1 MLLFCRIS
9 TGKLPHYRQDQES
22 ASKCCLFFDASLFA
36 VAPEAGIALVVVV
49 IADSGMVRD
58 GVVAM
63 AEAVSA
69 GVVLTG
75 GVVVRTGGVGRAVGR
90 RAGLG
95 GMRRAGVVGRGR
107 GVVTGGRV
115 VGGGGGF
122 GGRGLV
128 RRRRS
133 GGEQGQRGH
142 DQRGGLH
149 FLDLKTEKKTTP
161 RHINQLRSLPCGRC
175 ASGISSPSSTAVL
188 SLLSWILPKCGG
200 SGFLF
205 CWRERRWWRNGDRV
219 GTALFLKA
227 EPSLEVDGG
236 GSNSG
241 RGRTC
246 RWPATGRRRRSD
258 SPINSTAVGSPPVAS
273 HSMPQ
278 VRCESEP
285 SDLIR

>member
-107 GVVTGGRV
+107 GVVTRGRV

-122 GGRGLV
+122 SGRGLV

-149 FLDLKTEKKTTP
+149 FLDLKTEKKP
-161 RHINQLRSLPCGRC
+161 RRDTS
-175 ASGISSPSSTAVL
+175 ISSDRCHADAVHPEYHL
-188 SLLSWILPKCGG
+188 QVQQQFSLFYLGSYRNVEEAAFCFAGG
-200 SGFLF
+200 NGAGGGMAIVS
-205 CWRERRWWRNGDRV
+205 ERRS
-219 GTALFLKA
+219 F
-227 EPSLEVDGG
+227 
-236 GSNSG
+236 
-241 RGRTC
+241 
-246 RWPATGRRRRSD
+246 
-258 SPINSTAVGSPPVAS
+258 
-273 HSMPQ
+273 
-278 VRCESEP
+278 
-285 SDLIR
+285 